1 MPKAVLA
8 ALNEFND
15 LLNNMEAKM
24 KTLLQDKV
32 QVGTFIKYI
41 L

>member
-8 ALNEFND
+8 VLSEFND
-15 LLNNMEAKM
+15 LMNNMEAKM